1 MPHVTAVLLRPRSH
15 DHATQYT
22 FVFQSL
28 SLWLEIM
35 RHMPLLWLYA
45 DCDMLN
51 ESYRLCDTGQGYHRV
66 TTSIHHTSL
75 KTSRF

>member
-1 MPHVTAVLLRPRSH
+1 MLHVLAVLLRPCSH

-45 DCDMLN
+45 DYDMLH

-66 TTSIHHTSL
+66 TPSIHHTL
-75 KTSRF
+75 KTPLF